1 MHRVSGIRKIM
12 LNITYIGI
20 GSNMGD
26 RTANC
31 LKAVEFLA
39 IAGRIMSVSSLYF
52 TEPVG
57 FEDQEDFI
65 NAVAAL
71 ETSCTPD
78 ELLAICQG
86 VEEKL
91 ERRRTMHWG
100 PRIIDL
106 DILLYGDLVMS
117 RLDLVIPHPLMT
129 ERKFVLA
136 PLVEIAPD
144 VMHPVLHKTMAQLL
158 GELRDPHGVYKNKP
172 ARKTP

>member
-1 MHRVSGIRKIM
+1 MPT
-12 LNITYIGI
+12 ITYIGL

-31 LKAVEFLA
+31 MKAVEFLDA
-39 IAGRIMSVSSLYF
+39 AGRIISVSSLYF

-65 NAVAAL
+65 NAVAVL

-78 ELLAICQG
+78 ELLVICQG
-86 VEEKL
+86 IEEKL

-117 RLDLVIPHPLMT
+117 RPDLIIPHPFMAS
-129 ERKFVLA
+129 RKFVLA
-136 PLVEIAPD
+136 PFVEIAPE
-144 VMHPVLHKTMAQLL
+144 VMHPVLNKTIAQLL
-158 GELRDPHGVYKNKP
+158 GELRDPHGVYKNKSS
-172 ARKTP
+172 RKTP